1 MQTVEDF
8 DQQRESPVKEKK
20 RDYPHINDTPGV
32 GYRSKGSNFV
42 IGYGSTTNYPIT
54 TISNHDNL
62 ETSPLAI

>member
-42 IGYGSTTNYPIT
+42 IGMVLQLIT
-54 TISNHDNL
+54 LSQQYQTMI
-62 ETSPLAI
+62 I